1 MTSERVI
8 TVTHPEGLHA
18 RPARAVVDAA
28 SEYDADVVLTS
39 NGRDA
44 RATSP
49 LELTALGVDPGTEV
63 EVRASGPDAA
73 EAVTAIAAVLTDDGA
88 ETPVEGES

>member
-1 MTSERVI
+1 MTIERVI

-28 SEYDADVVLTS
+28 SEYDADVVLTN

-49 LELTALGVDPGTEV
+49 LELTALGADSGTDV
-63 EVRASGPDAA
+63 EIRADGPDAA
-73 EAVTAIAAVLTDDGA
+73 EAVTAVAAVLTEDGA
-88 ETPVEGES
+88 ETTREGES